1 MVKSESLLL
10 LLLSSSGLEL
20 RLLEEADMEPISG
33 SEKAKEVP
41 PRVSFFMVISLHTGA
56 VSTCSGAALVFL
68 SSSLETRI

>member
-1 MVKSESLLL
+1 MKSESLLL

-33 SEKAKEVP
+33 SEKAKEERHGASLFV
-41 PRVSFFMVISLHTGA
+41 VASLHGGA
-56 VSTCSGAALVFL
+56 VLTRSRTLLTFL